1 MDCRIV
7 YLVYSASVIASMKY
21 DRCVKRVG
29 ATNGATNGATGGA
42 TGGATN
48 GATGGATGGAAGGA
62 GATACV
68 AKPGSRRPISP
79 LREVRR

>member
-21 DRCVKRVG
+21 DRCVMGVG
-29 ATNGATNGATGGA
+29 ATNGATGDATGGA
-42 TGGATN
+42 TSGATS
-48 GATGGATGGAAGGA
+48 GATGGA

-68 AKPGSRRPISP
+68 AKPGSRRFISP
-79 LREVRR
+79 RHEVRR

>member
-21 DRCVKRVG
+21 DRCVMGVG
-29 ATNGATNGATGGA
+29 ATNGATGDATGGA
-42 TGGATN
+42 TSGAT
-48 GATGGATGGAAGGA
+48 GGA

-68 AKPGSRRPISP
+68 AKPGSRRFISP
-79 LREVRR
+79 RHEVRR

>member
-21 DRCVKRVG
+21 DRCVMGVG
-29 ATNGATNGATGGA
+29 ATNGATGDATGGA
-42 TGGATN
+42 TSGATS
-48 GATGGATGGAAGGA
+48 GA

-68 AKPGSRRPISP
+68 AKPGSRRFISP
-79 LREVRR
+79 RHEVRR